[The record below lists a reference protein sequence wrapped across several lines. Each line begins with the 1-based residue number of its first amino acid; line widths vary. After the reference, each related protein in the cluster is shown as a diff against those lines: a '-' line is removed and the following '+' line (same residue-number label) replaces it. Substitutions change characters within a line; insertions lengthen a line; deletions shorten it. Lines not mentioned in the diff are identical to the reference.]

1 MRAPRPVLV
10 ELATAMLIV
19 AGVLSVL
26 TSIEAVAQMADRG
39 AVEPSVALLSVAI
52 GLASVVLGL
61 LLRTG
66 RAWLVGVNLAA
77 IAGFLELTSGS
88 VVGLLYGL
96 LDVFVVLAL
105 VWSRGWFRSAL
116 DAADREPAD
125 EVALEEEEHEGHG
138 QREQDREGRELG
150 PASRAGELSDHAVEG
165 DR

>member
-1 MRAPRPVLV
+1 VLV

-19 AGVLSVL
+19 AGALSVL

-39 AVEPSVALLSVAI
+39 AVEPSVALLSVAV

-66 RAWLVGVNLAA
+66 RVWLVGVNLAA

-96 LDVFVVLAL
+96 LDVFVVIAL
-105 VWSRGWFRSAL
+105 VATREWFRQPL
-116 DAADREPAD
+116 TP
-125 EVALEEEEHEGHG
+125 
-138 QREQDREGRELG
+138 
-150 PASRAGELSDHAVEG
+150 PTASPPTR
-165 DR
+165 